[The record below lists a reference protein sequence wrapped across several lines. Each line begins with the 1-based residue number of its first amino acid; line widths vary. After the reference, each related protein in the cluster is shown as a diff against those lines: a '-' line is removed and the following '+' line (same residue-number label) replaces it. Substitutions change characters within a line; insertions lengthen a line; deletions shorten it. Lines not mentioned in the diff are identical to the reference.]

1 MQRVYSELG
10 YYTYIVFYEW
20 TDNDETNEHS
30 CAVGKHAQKHAL
42 N

>member
-10 YYTYIVFYEW
+10 YSVIRMDRHDV
-20 TDNDETNEHS
+20 TNEHS
-30 CAVGKHAQKHAL
+30 CAVRKHAQKHAL